1 MGNTFRQWILQTPQE
16 KNLIHAMVGRNVSA
30 VASRL
35 KPSPKTDEVVLS
47 VEHLTNENY
56 QRCKF

>member
-1 MGNTFRQWILQTPQE
+1 MQWLVE
-16 KNLIHAMVGRNVSA
+16 MYAA